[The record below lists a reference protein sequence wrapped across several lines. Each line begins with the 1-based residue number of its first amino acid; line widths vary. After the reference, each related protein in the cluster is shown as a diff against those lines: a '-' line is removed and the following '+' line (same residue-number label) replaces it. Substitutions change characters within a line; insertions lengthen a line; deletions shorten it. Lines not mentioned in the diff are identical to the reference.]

1 MEKGSKIFKQK
12 CSQCHT
18 LEKGGPHKQGPNLYG
33 LFGRNAGSVSS
44 YSYSTANKNSGVEW
58 NETTLCDY
66 LLAPKKYIPGTKMV
80 FAGIKSQKERQQLID
95 YLRETGA
102 VFDESQPHQLWP
114 PDAAI
119 IHLWGYIYL

>member
-33 LFGRNAGSVSS
+33 LFGRKAGSVSS

-58 NETTLCDY
+58 NETTLFDY

-80 FAGIKSQKERQQLID
+80 FVGIKSKKERQDLID
-95 YLRETGA
+95 YLREATKKKWMKDFGTNLHT
-102 VFDESQPHQLWP
+102 F
-114 PDAAI
+114 I
-119 IHLWGYIYL
+119 FFYLSKT

>member
-18 LEKGGPHKQGPNLYG
+18 LEEGGPHKQGPNLYG

-80 FAGIKSQKERQQLID
+80 FAGIKSKKDRQQLID
-95 YLRETGA
+95 YLREATKKK
-102 VFDESQPHQLWP
+102 E
-114 PDAAI
+114 
-119 IHLWGYIYL
+119 